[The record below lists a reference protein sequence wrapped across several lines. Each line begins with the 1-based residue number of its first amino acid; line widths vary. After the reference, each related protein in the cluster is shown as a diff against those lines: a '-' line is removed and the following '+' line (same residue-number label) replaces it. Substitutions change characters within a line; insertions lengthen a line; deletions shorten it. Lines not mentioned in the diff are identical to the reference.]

1 MKKEEELIE
10 KFKKLEDEIVD
21 KLQNI
26 KLDVDF
32 SLDRKE
38 VIKGLKNY
46 VLKVRDVERLF
57 EEYEA
62 VANQLEKLTVEDN
75 KQAVANAIV
84 DMREDSEELKS
95 QIKKLSRIETIDEI
109 ENINGN
115 IIVKKK
121 KKKTNERAKEM

>member
-32 SLDRKE
+32 NSDRKE
-38 VIKGLKNY
+38 VVKGLKNY
-46 VLKVRDVERLF
+46 ISKVRDVERLF

-62 VANQLEKLTVEDN
+62 VANQLEKLTIEDN

-95 QIKKLSRIETIDEI
+95 QIKKLSQIETFDEI
-109 ENINGN
+109 ANVNGN
-115 IIVKKK
+115 VVVKKK

>member
-32 SLDRKE
+32 NSDRKE
-38 VIKGLKNY
+38 VVKGLKNY
-46 VLKVRDVERLF
+46 ISKVRDVERLF

-62 VANQLEKLTVEDN
+62 VANQLEKLTIEDN

-95 QIKKLSRIETIDEI
+95 QIKKLSQTETFDEI
-109 ENINGN
+109 ENVNGN
-115 IIVKKK
+115 VVVKKK

>member
-95 QIKKLSRIETIDEI
+95 QIKKLSQIETIDEI